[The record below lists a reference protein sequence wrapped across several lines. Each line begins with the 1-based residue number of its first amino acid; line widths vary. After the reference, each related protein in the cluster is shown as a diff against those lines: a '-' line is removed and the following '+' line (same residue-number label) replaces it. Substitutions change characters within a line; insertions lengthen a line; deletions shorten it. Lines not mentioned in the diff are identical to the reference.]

1 MKEDSRYLSNYFK
14 FDKIILDSPCS
25 GSGTNSIFNGQ
36 FSEQLIDKVVKVQEE
51 LLKKAINLVNSGGI
65 IIYSTCSILKEENER
80 IIEKVQ
86 KQVEIEPI
94 SLLENEKDLF
104 LSSEFGSIT
113 ICPNENYEGF
123 FIAKLVKK

>member
-51 LLKKAINLVNSGGI
+51 LLKKAINLVNPGGI